1 MDDVDLIFEDEA
13 IELIAQLAIKRGLGA
28 RGLRNICEKILLD
41 WMFELPLKSKEKTL
55 TVTADHVSACLED
68 FAD

>member
-1 MDDVDLIFEDEA
+1 MDDVELVFEKA
-13 IELIAQLAIKRGLGA
+13 IELIAEVAIRRGLGA

-41 WMFELPLKSKEKTL
+41 WMFELPMKSDQKIL
-55 TVTADHVSACLED
+55 TVTKGHVTSKLKD

>member
-1 MDDVDLIFEDEA
+1 MDDVELVFEKEA
-13 IELIAQLAIKRGLGA
+13 IQLIAEVAIRRGLGA

-41 WMFELPLKSKEKTL
+41 WMFELPMKSGEKVL
-55 TVTADHVSACLED
+55 TVTKDHVTSKLKD